1 MTCHNP
7 HRPAATDP
15 AFYAQ
20 RCRECHQAENGEH
33 VSCPVRPT
41 GNDCLAC
48 HMPKVE
54 ASENLHFTDHW
65 IRVREENRGAAPH
78 P

>member
-1 MTCHNP
+1 
-7 HRPAATDP
+7 
-15 AFYAQ
+15 
-20 RCRECHQAENGEH
+20 
-33 VSCPVRPT
+33 
-41 GNDCLAC
+41 
-48 HMPKVE
+48 MPKVE